1 MNAQRVWTVA
11 HKDLIEVLRNRQ
23 ALFPLIVIPLGLAVV
38 IPASLMD
45 FITSPDTS
53 DFAGALMA
61 FMTQM
66 PAGVAPTHLNPD
78 QLLVYS
84 FAVFFMAPLFLL
96 IPSMSATVIGSSSF
110 VGEKERRTIE
120 GLLYTPI
127 TNRELVL
134 GKILASLIPS
144 IVVTWT
150 AFVCYALLVNH
161 YANPVVGEVFF
172 PTASWVVL
180 MLVMVPLIAFLTVAL
195 IVAVSGRA
203 TSSQAAQGTSFIV
216 VMPVILLT
224 VGQSAGLLLFDTK
237 VTWVASGIM
246 VFINVL
252 VFLAVARIF
261 NRERILTK
269 LR

>member
-11 HKDLIEVLRNRQ
+11 RKDLLEVLRNRQ
-23 ALFPLIVIPLGLAVV
+23 TLFPIIVVPLGLAVV
-38 IPASLMD
+38 IPAAILN
-45 FITSPDTS
+45 FLTGPD
-53 DFAGALMA
+53 AQGAADVLA
-61 FMTQM
+61 SWISGL
-66 PAGVAPTHLNPD
+66 PGGIAPEGFTPS

-84 FAVFFMAPLFLL
+84 FAVYFMAPLFLL
-96 IPSMSATVIGSSSF
+96 IPSISATVIGSSSF

-144 IVVTWT
+144 IVISWT
-150 AFVCYALLVNH
+150 AFACYALLVNFYGRRVIEH
-161 YANPVVGEVFF
+161 VFF
-172 PTASWVVL
+172 PTESWVVL
-180 MLVMVPLIAFLTVAL
+180 LLAMVPLIAFLTVAL
-195 IVAVSGRA
+195 VVAVSGRS
-203 TSSQAAQGTSFIV
+203 TSSQSAQGTSFLV
-216 VMPVILLT
+216 VMPVIMLT
-224 VGQSAGLLLFDTK
+224 IGQSAGLLLFD
-237 VTWVASGIM
+237 VAAMWVASG
-246 VFINVL
+246 VVLVINVL

>member
-1 MNAQRVWTVA
+1 MNLQRVWTVA
-11 HKDLIEVLRNRQ
+11 RKDLLEVLRSKQ
-23 ALFPLIVIPLGLAVV
+23 ALFPIIVVPLGLAVA
-38 IPASLMD
+38 IPASILHGL
-45 FITSPDTS
+45 TGPNSAAP
-53 DFAGALMA
+53 AGALSSFISGFPVSLA
-61 FMTQM
+61 PAGLDDTQM
-66 PAGVAPTHLNPD
+66 LIYA
-78 QLLVYS
+78 

-96 IPSMSATVIGSSSF
+96 IPSISATVIGSSSF

-144 IVVTWT
+144 IVISWSSF
-150 AFVCYALLVNH
+150 ACYALIVNY
-161 YANPVVGEVFF
+161 YANPVIGQSFF
-172 PTASWVVL
+172 PTTSWVVL

-195 IVAVSGRA
+195 IVAVSGRS
-203 TSSQAAQGTSFIV
+203 TSSQSAQGTSFLV

-224 VGQSAGLLLFDTK
+224 IGQSAGLLLFD
-237 VTWVASGIM
+237 VSVMWAVSGVLLI
-246 VFINVL
+246 VNVV

-261 NRERILTK
+261 NRERILTR